1 MRAKGVLRHSC
12 RLHAVVI
19 QGGAAQKR
27 TLLMDSTSLI
37 VFLCWFAGGFV
48 SGLTGIGGAMVA
60 VPAAALILPMHVVIP
75 LSCILNAAMHFRHCR
90 VSALWPLLVGA
101 VPGSFA
107 GLRILQ
113 VCSDAV
119 LQGSVGVL
127 LIVYVLWQRT
137 ARAGNR
143 KKESWLLGGTA
154 GFGAGL
160 LGTAISFD
168 GPPAGAYALYR
179 GWSPREVL
187 GTLGVFFLVRSLF
200 TCILQARAGFYTP
213 EVIGYAL
220 YGVPACML
228 GALCAFPVVRRIR
241 VELFRHALMGV
252 IILAGMVCLWQALR

>member
-1 MRAKGVLRHSC
+1 
-12 RLHAVVI
+12 
-19 QGGAAQKR
+19 
-27 TLLMDSTSLI
+27 MDSTSLI

-60 VPAAALILPMHVVIP
+60 VPAAALILPMHAAIP
-75 LSCILNAAMHFRHCR
+75 LSCILNAAMDGSLAFMHFRHCR
-90 VSALWPLLVGA
+90 TGAVWPLLLGA
-101 VPGSFA
+101 VPGSFS
-107 GLRILQ
+107 GLKILL

-137 ARAGNR
+137 ARAGSR

-179 GWSPREVL
+179 GWGPREVL
-187 GTLGVFFLVRSLF
+187 GSLGIFFFVRSLF
-200 TCILQARAGFYTP
+200 TCVLQAQAGFYTP
-213 EVIGYAL
+213 QVLGYAAW
-220 YGVPACML
+220 GMPACIL
-228 GALCAFPVVRRIR
+228 GALCAFPVVKHIR
-241 VELFRHALMGV
+241 VDLFRRALMAV
-252 IILAGMVCLWQALR
+252 IALAGLVCLWQALR